1 MTQEGAAC
9 DEITHLNRGFILYSR
24 QYHGSNLGRKLSLRF
39 CNLQRGSV
47 CACSLPGKTLPSTS
61 LLDYDIIKLLTQLRC
76 LGQLCMCSMCRKCGG
91 TGGTVNLGAWSKTL
105 KVTGRQHTTFV
116 LCNRYSILP
125 AKGTARSLTIT
136 TLHLARTMLS
146 SRQENV

>member
-1 MTQEGAAC
+1 MAQTLEGSC
-9 DEITHLNRGFILYSR
+9 H
-24 QYHGSNLGRKLSLRF
+24 
-39 CNLQRGSV
+39 CGSV
-47 CACSLPGKTLPSTS
+47 TFTVEAYAPVPYQVRHCLPTSLP
-61 LLDYDIIKLLTQLRC
+61 DYDIIKLLTQLRC

-116 LCNRYSILP
+116 LRNRFLP

-136 TLHLARTMLS
+136 TLHLARTML
-146 SRQENV
+146 